1 LKNARLIRVRGR
13 RLLRKEKSTMNSNT
27 KHFRFGCAAFVVA
40 IALSVWASPLQA
52 QVTYSGRAFAA
63 YVNLP
68 TLGLGPKYLSDTGEL
83 PSQGG
88 SRSAQLVDAK
98 VPGILGAALL
108 VARTSGANGVAR
120 SSASLVEAQLFP
132 GNAAQV
138 TARFVG
144 AESEATCDG
153 VRGSTEVAQVTF
165 GGLAL
170 SVDPFTPNQV
180 FTLPD
185 PIGGPPLATLI
196 INEQR
201 RELDAGS
208 RAITVNAVHLTLK
221 SGDEVVLAG
230 THSDINGCPGCPP
243 PPECEDFVTGGG
255 WIMTGGGRASFG
267 FNAGFKPNASSRDV
281 SFNYIDHNTG
291 MHMKATTI
299 TVYAE
304 GRTKTSRHFEGAA
317 EIEGVPGYTYQIDV
331 EDNGEPGRSTDS
343 LTIGLS
349 NGYQAAGHLAG
360 GNIQLHK
367 ACP

>member
-1 LKNARLIRVRGR
+1 M
-13 RLLRKEKSTMNSNT
+13 KSET
-27 KHFRFGCAAFVVA
+27 KHFWFGCTAFVVA
-40 IALSVWASPLQA
+40 IALSGWATPLQA

-63 YVNLP
+63 YINLP
-68 TLGLGPKYLSDTGEL
+68 TLGLGPQYLSDTGEL

-88 SRSAQLVDAK
+88 SLSAQLVDAQ
-98 VPGILGAALL
+98 VLGILSAGLL

-132 GNAAQV
+132 GNPAQV

-153 VRGSTEVAQVTF
+153 VRGSTEVTQVTF

-180 FTLPD
+180 FTIPD
-185 PIGGPPLATLI
+185 PTGGPPLATLT

-201 RELDAGS
+201 RTLGAQS
-208 RAITVNAVHLTLK
+208 RSIAVNAVHLTLK
-221 SGDEVVLAG
+221 TGDEVVLAG

-243 PPECEDFVTGGG
+243 SPECEDFVSGGG
-255 WIMTGGGRASFG
+255 WIMTDAGRASFG
-267 FNAGFKPNASSRDV
+267 FNAGFKPNASSPEV
-281 SFNYIDHNTG
+281 SFNYIDHSTG

-304 GRTKTSRHFEGAA
+304 GRTRTSRHLEGAA
-317 EIEGVPGYTYQIDV
+317 EIDGVPGFTYKIDV
-331 EDNGEPGRSTDS
+331 ADNGEPGRSTDY
-343 LTIGLS
+343 LS
-349 NGYQAAGHLAG
+349 VEFNNGYKAAGPLAG
-360 GNIQLHK
+360 GNIQLHNP
-367 ACP
+367 CP

>member
-1 LKNARLIRVRGR
+1 
-13 RLLRKEKSTMNSNT
+13 MNSNT
-27 KHFRFGCAAFVVA
+27 KHFWFGCAAFVVA
-40 IALSVWASPLQA
+40 IALSGWASPLQA

-63 YVNLP
+63 YVNFP
-68 TLGLGPKYLSDTGEL
+68 TLGLGPQYLSDTGEL
-83 PSQGG
+83 PPQGG
-88 SRSAQLVDAK
+88 SRSAQLVDAQ
-98 VPGILGAALL
+98 VPGILRAALL

-120 SSASLVEAQLFP
+120 SSASLVEAQLLP

-201 RELDAGS
+201 RELGAGS

-221 SGDEVVLAG
+221 SGDEVILAG

-255 WIMTGGGRASFG
+255 WIMTGGGRANFG
-267 FNAGFKPNASSRDV
+267 FNAGFKPNASSPDV
-281 SFNYIDHNTG
+281 SFNYIDHSTG

-299 TVYAE
+299 TIYAE

-317 EIEGVPGYTYQIDV
+317 EIDGVPGYTYQIDV

-367 ACP
+367 PCP

>member
-1 LKNARLIRVRGR
+1 MRS
-13 RLLRKEKSTMNSNT
+13 ET
-27 KHFRFGCAAFVVA
+27 KHFWFGCTAFGVV
-40 IALSVWASPLQA
+40 IALSGWASPLHA
-52 QVTYSGRAFAA
+52 QVTYSGRAFAV

-68 TLGLGPKYLSDTGEL
+68 TLGLGPQYLSDTGEL

-88 SRSAQLVDAK
+88 SLSAQLVDAQ
-98 VPGILGAALL
+98 VPGILSATLL

-120 SSASLVEAQLFP
+120 SSASLVEARLLP

-144 AESEATCDG
+144 SESEATCDG
-153 VRGSTEVAQVTF
+153 VRGSTEVTQVTF

-170 SVDPFTPNQV
+170 SVDPFAPNQV

-185 PIGGPPLATLI
+185 PTGGPPLATLI

-201 RELDAGS
+201 NTLGARS
-208 RAITVNAVHLTLK
+208 RAIAVNAVHLTLR

-243 PPECEDFVTGGG
+243 PPGCEDFTSGGG
-255 WIMTGGGRASFG
+255 WITTGAGRASFG
-267 FNAGFKPNASSRDV
+267 FNAGFKPNASFPEI
-281 SFNYIDHNTG
+281 SFNYIDHSTG

-304 GRTKTSRHFEGAA
+304 GRTKQSRHFEGAT
-317 EIEGVPGYTYQIDV
+317 EINGVPGYTYQIEV

-343 LTIGLS
+343 LSIRLS
-349 NGYQAAGHLAG
+349 NGYEAAGHLAG

-367 ACP
+367 PCP

>member
-1 LKNARLIRVRGR
+1 M
-13 RLLRKEKSTMNSNT
+13 KSET
-27 KHFRFGCAAFVVA
+27 KHFWFGCTAFVVA
-40 IALSVWASPLQA
+40 IALSGWATPLQA

-63 YVNLP
+63 YLNLP
-68 TLGLGPKYLSDTGEL
+68 TLGLGPQYLSDTGEL

-88 SRSAQLVDAK
+88 SLSAQLFDAQ
-98 VPGILGAALL
+98 VPGILSAALL

-153 VRGSTEVAQVTF
+153 VRGSTEVTQVAF
-165 GGLAL
+165 GGVAL

-185 PIGGPPLATLI
+185 PIGGPPLATLV

-201 RELDAGS
+201 RELGARS
-208 RAITVNAVHLTLK
+208 RSITVNAVHLTLK

-243 PPECEDFVTGGG
+243 APACEDFVSGGG
-255 WIMTGGGRASFG
+255 WIMTGGGRADFG
-267 FNAGFKPNASSRDV
+267 FNAGVKPNASSPDV
-281 SFNYIDHNTG
+281 SFNYLYHSTG
-291 MHMKATTI
+291 MHMKATSI
-299 TVYAE
+299 TAYAE
-304 GRTKTSRHFEGAA
+304 GRTKTRHHFEGAA
-317 EIEGVPGYTYQIDV
+317 EIDGVPGYTYQIDV

-343 LTIGLS
+343 LIIGLS

-367 ACP
+367 PCP